1 MSKLEVEAR
10 NKRMHWEEDMIT
22 MKVVTNFVQRE
33 CIARLVLD
41 SFSRQEEV
49 YIAMQNEMMEEKNV
63 NNIVGVQ
70 LMARDNIY
78 MVLVEYKYVKDV
90 QEEVGCM
97 MRSVGWTA

>member
-1 MSKLEVEAR
+1 MDVDRESQVSSNLNSK
-10 NKRMHWEEDMIT
+10 I
-22 MKVVTNFVQRE
+22 
-33 CIARLVLD
+33 
-41 SFSRQEEV
+41 S
-49 YIAMQNEMMEEKNV
+49 QNEMMEEKNV

>member
-1 MSKLEVEAR
+1 MV
-10 NKRMHWEEDMIT
+10 I
-22 MKVVTNFVQRE
+22 
-33 CIARLVLD
+33 
-41 SFSRQEEV
+41 
-49 YIAMQNEMMEEKNV
+49 QNEMMEERTV